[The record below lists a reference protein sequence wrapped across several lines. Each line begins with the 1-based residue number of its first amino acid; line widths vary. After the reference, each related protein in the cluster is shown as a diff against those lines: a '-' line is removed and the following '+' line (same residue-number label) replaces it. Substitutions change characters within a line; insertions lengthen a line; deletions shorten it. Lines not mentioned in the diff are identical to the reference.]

1 MKGTPEKAALCR
13 RHEAEHDERGNPL
26 IGLVMG
32 IKFKRVRGKAGAMWR
47 EERGRSPCPP
57 WNILSEIVSVSQRK
71 SVNIQ

>member
-1 MKGTPEKAALCR
+1 M
-13 RHEAEHDERGNPL
+13 

-32 IKFKRVRGKAGAMWR
+32 IKFRRVRGKAGAMWR